1 MTPKTNKVATNAA
14 APAASNTSDFAW
26 TSSMPCVATYKVLE
40 GDQFLDQ
47 FEDATTPFEKAGTVK
62 IGDLRFFPQI
72 TDNANIIE
80 LVADQIARKFL
91 TFIQKTY
98 TITKHDPKEDSSDI
112 IDAVA
117 AIFGN
122 ADKTLLDLASVVN
135 QQIDFPPN
143 AQGGS
148 T

>member
-1 MTPKTNKVATNAA
+1 MTDKTKKIATKAA
-14 APAASNTSDFAW
+14 VPAGAITDNFAW
-26 TSSMPCVATYKVLE
+26 TNTMPCVATYKVLE

-62 IGDLRFFPQI
+62 IGDLRFYPQI

-80 LVADQIARKFL
+80 LLADQIARKFL
-91 TFIQKTY
+91 TFVQKTY
-98 TITKHDPKEDSSDI
+98 TIKKHNPKEDSSDI

-117 AIFGN
+117 TVFGKP
-122 ADKTLLDLASVVN
+122 DKTLLDLARVVS
-135 QQIDFPPN
+135 QEMDFPQAAPRGN
-143 AQGGS
+143 